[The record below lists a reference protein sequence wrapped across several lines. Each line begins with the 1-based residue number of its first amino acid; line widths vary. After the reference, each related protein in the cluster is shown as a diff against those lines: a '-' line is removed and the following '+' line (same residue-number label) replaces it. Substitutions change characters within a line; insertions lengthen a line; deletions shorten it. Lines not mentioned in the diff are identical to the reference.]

1 MECFVI
7 FVMAWCWFNATES
20 KPHNVSGNAK
30 IRCVNSMKK
39 RNFRFKRELF
49 SINGTNNIPGLII
62 ISEFG
67 YGFETYCCKNC
78 GEIFVIDNELL
89 FHKKIDVEKLCEE
102 KLCPKCKAE
111 LKITLLKYPE
121 NILHDGK
128 VFTQKKIEKFN
139 PENNELIETY
149 YID

>member
-1 MECFVI
+1 ME
-7 FVMAWCWFNATES
+7 
-20 KPHNVSGNAK
+20 
-30 IRCVNSMKK
+30 K

-49 SINGTNNIPGLII
+49 SINGINNIPGLII
-62 ISEFG
+62 ISGFG

-78 GEIFVIDNELL
+78 GEILVIDNELL

-102 KLCPKCKAE
+102 KLCPKCKTE

-128 VFTQKKIEKFN
+128 VFTQKKIENFN

-149 YID
+149 YIN